1 MQHPALEHFHY
12 EHLPEP
18 LRSVSKQFAQ
28 LACKLAKSYASKSAG
43 ELYDA
48 GVAADAYT
56 RMQYQV
62 DVGLQ
67 KLLEAKDCFVRCE
80 RDLVGGKPQPRQSV
94 D

>member
-18 LRSVSKQFAQ
+18 LRGVSKQFAQ
-28 LACKLAKSYASKSAG
+28 LACKLAKSYASKSPG
-43 ELYDA
+43 ELIKE
-48 GVAADAYT
+48 GVTTEAYT
-56 RMQYQV
+56 RMQYQTN
-62 DVGLQ
+62 VGLQ

-80 RDLVGGKPQPRQSV
+80 RDLVGGKPQPRQSI